1 MAEIVIEITEDGQ
14 IKGDIEGIH
23 GPDCEGLL
31 DFLKDLGEV
40 TDEGRTRD
48 YYRQSRRQQR
58 GRERAKR

>member
-1 MAEIVIEITEDGQ
+1 MAEIVIETTEDVQ
-14 IKGDIEGIH
+14 IKGDH

-31 DFLKDLGEV
+31 EFLKDLGEV

-48 YYRQSRRQQR
+48 YYRQSRQQQR

>member
-1 MAEIVIEITEDGQ
+1 MAEIVIEITADGQ

-31 DFLKDLGEV
+31 EFLKDLGEV

-48 YYRQSRRQQR
+48 YYRQSRQQQR